1 MTALRLLHDASG
13 LKFNNFLNLNVYA
26 LSTVPVVTSV
36 FRLLVGY
43 WSALRY
49 VLYSASRVTVIVNS
63 EEINDMS
70 NNDKE
75 GVVHSI

>member
-1 MTALRLLHDASG
+1 M
-13 LKFNNFLNLNVYA
+13 
-26 LSTVPVVTSV
+26 LSSVPSIMPV

-43 WSALRY
+43 RSALRY

-63 EEINDMS
+63 EEINDVS

-75 GVVHSI
+75 GVIHSI